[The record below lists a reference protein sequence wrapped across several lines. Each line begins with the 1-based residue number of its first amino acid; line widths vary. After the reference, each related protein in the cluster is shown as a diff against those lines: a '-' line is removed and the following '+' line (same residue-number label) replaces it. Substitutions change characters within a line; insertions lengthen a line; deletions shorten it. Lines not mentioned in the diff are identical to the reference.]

1 VGTSDTGR
9 LAVRWVAVRAADLRG
24 YRVYRAS
31 TADGSFALLSDTPQ
45 RDTTFRDPVP
55 RQADHPYFYRVT
67 AVDSAFNESA
77 PSAALAVR
85 PPDVIP
91 PSAPRLVA
99 ARGIASG
106 VRLEWLPNPE
116 PDVVAYRVRYRLAGA
131 SAAWIEHPT
140 PVAATATSDTLTGL
154 EAARRYEVAL
164 VAVDDAGNRSVAA
177 RPLVATPLRSASAKA
192 PELRRAAF
200 DRAAQAV
207 VVEWTPGDGPVL
219 ILRKDDD
226 QAAFRPVG
234 SAPAGVTR
242 FADRLVRAGRTY
254 QYQISVRDAQ
264 GNPLESRV
272 RQVVIP

>member
-1 VGTSDTGR
+1 
-9 LAVRWVAVRAADLRG
+9 
-24 YRVYRAS
+24 
-31 TADGSFALLSDTPQ
+31 
-45 RDTTFRDPVP
+45 
-55 RQADHPYFYRVT
+55 
-67 AVDSAFNESA
+67 
-77 PSAALAVR
+77 
-85 PPDVIP
+85 
-91 PSAPRLVA
+91 
-99 ARGIASG
+99 
-106 VRLEWLPNPE
+106 
-116 PDVVAYRVRYRLAGA
+116 
-131 SAAWIEHPT
+131 
-140 PVAATATSDTLTGL
+140 VAATATSDTLTGL

-164 VAVDDAGNRSVAA
+164 VAVDDAGNRSVPA
-177 RPLVATPLRSASAKA
+177 RSLVATTSRPANAKA